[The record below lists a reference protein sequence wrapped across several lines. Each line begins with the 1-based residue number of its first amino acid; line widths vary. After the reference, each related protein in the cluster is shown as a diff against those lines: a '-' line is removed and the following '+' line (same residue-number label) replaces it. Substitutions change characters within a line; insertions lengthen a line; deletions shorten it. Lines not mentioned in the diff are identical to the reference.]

1 MRNKNSVTIKQALDM
16 MVSDLKIKGKLD
28 ESRIREVWASAMGKP
43 IAKYTTKISLTKSKL
58 YVQVNSAALKQE
70 LNYSRDKI
78 KEVLNKELND
88 SVIKEVIIY

>member
-1 MRNKNSVTIKQALDM
+1 MRNKNSVTIKQALEM

-28 ESRIREVWASAMGKP
+28 ESRIRDVWANVMGKP

-88 SVIKEVIIY
+88 SVVNEVIIY